1 MSMADLIPT
10 LDDEGLANLR
20 ANAQRLENSDVARQ
34 AEQASALLPLIDAE
48 LAERLARLPPKA
60 PSKARAKKL
69 VAVAEEADDD
79 EDDDSADD

>member
-34 AEQASALLPLIDAE
+34 AEQAAALLPLIDAE
-48 LAERLARLPPKA
+48 LADRLSRVPPKT
-60 PSKARAKKL
+60 PPKPRAKK
-69 VAVAEEADDD
+69 AVALAEAADDD
-79 EDDDSADD
+79 EDFADD

>member
-48 LAERLARLPPKA
+48 LAERLSRVPPKA
-60 PSKARAKKL
+60 PPKPRAKKV
-69 VAVAEEADDD
+69 VAVAESADDD
-79 EDDDSADD
+79 EDDSADD

>member
-20 ANAQRLENSDVARQ
+20 ANAQRLESSEVARQ

-48 LAERLARLPPKA
+48 LAERLSRVPPKA
-60 PSKARAKKL
+60 PPKPRAKK
-69 VAVAEEADDD
+69 VAALAEAD
-79 EDDDSADD
+79 EDNDSADD

>member
-34 AEQASALLPLIDAE
+34 AEQAAALLPLIDAE
-48 LAERLARLPPKA
+48 LADRLSRVPPKA
-60 PSKARAKKL
+60 PPKPRAKK
-69 VAVAEEADDD
+69 VAVQVAGDY
-79 EDDDSADD
+79 EDDNEP

>member
-20 ANAQRLENSDVARQ
+20 ANAQRLESSDVARQ

-48 LAERLARLPPKA
+48 LAERLSRAPPKA
-60 PSKARAKKL
+60 PPNARAKK
-69 VAVAEEADDD
+69 VAAVVEESD

>member
-20 ANAQRLENSDVARQ
+20 ANAQRLESSDVARQ

-48 LAERLARLPPKA
+48 LAERLSRVPPKA
-60 PSKARAKKL
+60 PPKPRAKKAAAL
-69 VAVAEEADDD
+69 AEAD
-79 EDDDSADD
+79 EDNDSADD